1 MTFHCSRT
9 LLFSG
14 LLLPLF
20 LQAQAPQLTQPTR
33 QPTSFPPS
41 LQLSPQPVITPIN
54 PAQTP
59 NQDVNSLQ
67 ETLNQAELDLKS
79 RDENLRISA
88 AKLLGKYKVSQAG
101 DLLLSAINDTS
112 VKVRRAAIHSL
123 LEAQSLY
130 SQQRNEKL
138 FAMLGDPDVEIR
150 REISA
155 AIPIL
160 RSRLFVNRSVTSQ
173 RNGKTYTQVIPYRL
187 PPDLQRE
194 VRARLDDEDSIVR
207 LNVLKY
213 YSYLSL
219 SMTPDMLERRLGD
232 SDRNVIDAALDKIR
246 LYERTPGVIEKLQNI
261 SRSED
266 VGIRRKLTSS
276 IKGIKEPQVIKIQK
290 QLLEDS
296 DPFVR
301 SMSAV
306 TLASIGEE
314 LPDNAVRDI
323 VDFLMK
329 VDFTNSQ
336 IMSLLYSLSDF
347 GEPTARSIFEQLTT
361 HKTSRIRRYAWQR
374 VLNYDNSWTK
384 PDQWMPILEDADQQV
399 RNMVIGVVQGNQV
412 TVPIQYIKKQMES
425 DYSDVRALAARL
437 LNRHPPE
444 VVEEWMF
451 DLLIDDEIDVRRAII
466 QTIGRVK
473 VDGWESIMEKSLAE
487 DDFNIQRSAAYA
499 LLTALP
505 QTKPILQKYISSNP
519 SNPVAVDIS
528 LQLRQRQ

>member
-1 MTFHCSRT
+1 MTFYCSRT
-9 LLFSG
+9 LIPLCLIVPF
-14 LLLPLF
+14 LLS
-20 LQAQAPQLTQPTR
+20 AQAPQQV
-33 QPTSFPPS
+33 QPTSPRPPI
-41 LQLSPQPVITPIN
+41 LRTSPQPVITPIN
-54 PAQTP
+54 PATQA
-59 NQDVNSLQ
+59 NQDVQSLQ
-67 ETLNQAELDLKS
+67 QTLKQAEEDLKS

-112 VKVRRAAIHSL
+112 VKVRRAAVHSL

-130 SQQRNEKL
+130 SQSRNEKL

-155 AIPIL
+155 SIPTL
-160 RSRLFVNRSVTSQ
+160 RSRLFINRSVTIQ
-173 RNGKTYTQVIPYRL
+173 RNGKPFNQLIPYRL
-187 PPDLQRE
+187 PPELQRI
-194 VRARLDDEDSIVR
+194 VKARLDDEDSIVR

-213 YSYLSL
+213 YSYLGL

-232 SDRNVIDAALDKIR
+232 SDRNVIDVALDKIR
-246 LYERTPGVIEKLQNI
+246 LYDRTPGIIEKLSNI
-261 SRSED
+261 SKSED
-266 VGIRRKLTSS
+266 VGLRRKLTSS
-276 IKGIKEPQVIKIQK
+276 IKGIKEPPVVEIQK
-290 QLLEDS
+290 QLLKDS

-306 TLASIGEE
+306 TLASSGVK
-314 LPDNAVRDI
+314 LPDNVVRDI

-336 IMSLLYSLSDF
+336 IMSLIYSLSDF
-347 GEPTARSIFEQLTT
+347 GEPTARSIFEQLTK
-361 HKTSRIRRYAWQR
+361 HKTSRIRSYAWQR
-374 VLNYDNSWTK
+374 VLNHDNSWNK
-384 PDQWMPILEDADQQV
+384 PDHWMPVLEDPDQEV
-399 RNMVIGVVQGNQV
+399 RKRVIGVVQGNPAP
-412 TVPIQYIKKQMES
+412 VPMQYIKKQMES

-437 LNRHPPE
+437 LSRHTPA

-487 DDFNIQRSAAYA
+487 EDFNIQRSAAYA

-519 SNPVAVDIS
+519 GNPVATDIS

>member
-1 MTFHCSRT
+1 MTFYCSRT
-9 LLFSG
+9 LFFSG
-14 LLLPLF
+14 LLFPLF
-20 LQAQAPQLTQPTR
+20 LQAQAPQPTQPTR
-33 QPTSFPPS
+33 PPTSVPPT
-41 LQLSPQPVITPIN
+41 LRISPQPVITPIN
-54 PAQTP
+54 PAQP
-59 NQDVNSLQ
+59 INQDVNSLQ
-67 ETLNQAELDLKS
+67 ETLKQAELDLRS
-79 RDENLRISA
+79 QDENLRISA

-101 DLLLSAINDTS
+101 DLLLSSISDTS
-112 VKVRRAAIHSL
+112 VKVRRAAVHSL

-130 SQQRNEKL
+130 SQPRNEKL

-187 PPDLQRE
+187 PPNLQKI
-194 VRARLDDEDSIVR
+194 VKDRLDDEDSIVR

-213 YSYLSL
+213 YSYLSM
-219 SMTPDMLERRLGD
+219 SMTPDMLEKRLAD

-246 LYERTPGVIEKLQNI
+246 LYERTPGIFEKLNNI
-261 SRSED
+261 SKSED
-266 VGIRRKLTSS
+266 VGLRRKLTSS
-276 IKGIKEPQVIKIQK
+276 IRGLKEPQVTEIRRS
-290 QLLEDS
+290 LLKDT

-306 TLASIGEE
+306 SLASSGEK

-361 HKTSRIRRYAWQR
+361 HKTSRIRSYAWQR
-374 VLNYDNSWTK
+374 VLNYDNSWTQ
-384 PDQWMPILEDADQQV
+384 PDLWMPVLEDSDQKV

-412 TVPIQYIKKQMES
+412 PVPIKYIQKQMES
-425 DYSDVRALAARL
+425 EYSDVRALAARL
-437 LNRHPPE
+437 LAKHKPD

-451 DLLIDDEIDVRRAII
+451 DLLIDDKTVVRRAII
-466 QTIGRVK
+466 QTIGRVR

-487 DDFNIQRSAAYA
+487 EDFNIQRSAAYA

-505 QTKPILQKYISSNP
+505 ATKSILQKYISSNP
-519 SNPVAVDIS
+519 SNPIAVDIS